1 MASKLFTFKTHKS
14 QGSQWPNCFVMLP
27 KEAEKMIDQILLHS
41 ASTRTS
47 ERVIEKALLT
57 GSIALKRKT
66 FMRARLVLASNV
78 SSDQAC
84 IW

>member
-1 MASKLFTFKTHKS
+1 
-14 QGSQWPNCFVMLP
+14 MLP
-27 KEAEKMIDQILLHS
+27 KEAEKMIDLTLLHK

-47 ERVIEKALLT
+47 ERLIEKALLT
-57 GSIALKRKT
+57 GSMALKRKT
-66 FMRARLVLASNV
+66 FMRDRLVLASNV